1 MAEQMPPIRQLVMV
15 QQQYI
20 MYNKEPADRPPP
32 PPDQHSFFPP
42 PPPVFPLPFNQS
54 QLCLFPAAPRSRNE
68 SPASVTILKVSY
80 YPSPLSLMETYLF
93 EQKTPPTPHTAHHHR
108 PPDIHPASFP
118 FLLLHSCLISSPQWT
133 RLFCFCNSQF
143 DFFSP
148 IEVLINFSCER
159 RLPYITGIRGFAQ
172 APKDLTP
179 LQNPN
184 KESLG

>member
-20 MYNKEPADRPPP
+20 MYNKEPAFHPPA
-32 PPDQHSFFPP
+32 QHSFPP
-42 PPPVFPLPFNQS
+42 PAPLFPLPFNQS

-93 EQKTPPTPHTAHHHR
+93 EQKTPPPDS
-108 PPDIHPASFP
+108 PPPPPSRHPSCLLP

-172 APKDLTP
+172 APKDLTL